1 MDKKPKVIFV
11 TDGIFPYSVGGMQR
25 HSRLLIEALANTGE
39 CELIVVHPHEGKKI
53 FENHSSVTETA
64 LPFKK
69 PESQFQYLLHHY
81 HYSKLVHK
89 VMMQH
94 TDAVIYSQGLAV
106 WYRIS
111 NVKNRLIIN
120 PHGLEAFQ
128 VMKLKEKIST
138 VLFRWLHVYL
148 FRHCAKVVSLG
159 GRLTGILM
167 NQAGVDKS
175 RIVVLPNAVNMPAV
189 VERSFDK
196 PVTQFIF
203 VGRFAF
209 NKGIDVLME
218 AVKKVNASGY
228 SEKTRFVLV
237 GKGPEYDRITA
248 NYKEPNVV
256 FTGGADDDTLFR
268 LYRESDVFVL
278 PTLFEG
284 MPTVALE
291 AMSYGLPLIITDTGA
306 TLELA
311 GEDNA
316 LIIEKRSADSLAE
329 AIKKITNMPAL
340 ERKKMSEASVTK
352 VSRNFTWPVVAAKH
366 LEVFRNLIKKHD

>member
-1 MDKKPKVIFV
+1 MNKKQKVIFV
-11 TDGIFPYSVGGMQR
+11 TDGIFPHSVGGMQR
-25 HSRLLIEALANTGE
+25 HSRLLIEALAKTGE
-39 CELIVVHPHEGKKI
+39 CDLIVIHPHEGKKI
-53 FENHSSVTETA
+53 FEGLSSVTEIP

-81 HYSKLVHK
+81 RYSKLVHQ
-89 VMMQH
+89 VLMQH
-94 TDAVIYSQGLAV
+94 PDAVIYSQGLAV

-111 NVKNRLIIN
+111 DVKNRLIIN

-128 VMKLKEKIST
+128 VATLKEKIIT
-138 VLFRWLHVYL
+138 ILFRWLHIYL
-148 FRHCAKVVSLG
+148 FRHCARVVSLG

-167 NQAGVDKS
+167 NQAGVNKS
-175 RIVVLPNAVNMPAV
+175 RIVVLPNAVNTPAAV
-189 VERSFDK
+189 QRSFDK
-196 PVTQFIF
+196 PITQFIF

-218 AVKKVNASGY
+218 AIKKVNASGY
-228 SEKTRFVLV
+228 SEKTKFVLV

-248 NYKEPNVV
+248 TYKEPNVV

-291 AMSYGLPLIITDTGA
+291 AMSYGLPVIITDTGA

-311 GEDNA
+311 GDDNA
-316 LIIEKRSADSLAE
+316 IIIEKRSIDSLAA
-329 AIKKITNMPAL
+329 AIRKMTDMHAV
-340 ERKKMSEASVTK
+340 ERQKMSEASVKK
-352 VSRNFTWPVVAAKH
+352 VSSNFTWSVVAESH
-366 LEVFRNLIKKHD
+366 LKVFRSLFNKHD

>member
-1 MDKKPKVIFV
+1 MNQKLKVIFV
-11 TDGIFPYSVGGMQR
+11 TDGIFPFSVGGMQR
-25 HSRLLIEALANTGE
+25 HSRLLIEALAKTGE
-39 CELIVVHPHEGKKI
+39 CDLMVIHPHEGKKI
-53 FENHSSVTETA
+53 FENHSSITEIP

-81 HYSKLVHK
+81 RYSKRVYRVL
-89 VMMQH
+89 MQH
-94 TDAVIYSQGLAV
+94 PEAVIYSQGLAV

-111 NVKNRLIIN
+111 DVKHRLIIN

-128 VMKLKEKIST
+128 VMTLKEKMIT
-138 VLFRWLHVYL
+138 ILFRWLHIYL
-148 FRHCAKVVSLG
+148 FRHAARVVSLG
-159 GRLTGILM
+159 GRLTGILTGK
-167 NQAGVDKS
+167 AGVDKS
-175 RIVVLPNAVNMPAV
+175 KIVILPNAVNMPPPV
-189 VERSFDK
+189 HRSFNK

-218 AVKKVNASGY
+218 AIKKANDSGY
-228 SEKTRFVLV
+228 SEKTKFILV

-248 NYKEPNVV
+248 LYKEPNVV
-256 FTGGADDDTLFR
+256 FAGGADDETLFR

-291 AMSYGLPLIITDTGA
+291 AMSYGLPVIITDTGA

-311 GEDNA
+311 GADNA
-316 LIIEKRSADSLAE
+316 LIIEKRSVDSLAG
-329 AIKKITNMPAL
+329 AIKKMTDLPAA
-340 ERKKMSEASVTK
+340 EKQKMSAASISK
-352 VSRNFTWPVVAAKH
+352 VSSNFTWPVVAANH
-366 LEVFRNLIKKHD
+366 LNVFRKLKHSYD

>member
-1 MDKKPKVIFV
+1 MNKKQKVIFV
-11 TDGIFPYSVGGMQR
+11 TDGIFPHSVGGMQR
-25 HSRLLIEALANTGE
+25 HSRLLIEALAKTGD
-39 CELIVVHPHEGKKI
+39 CDLLVVHPHEGKKI
-53 FENHSSVTETA
+53 FESFSSVTEIP

-69 PESQFQYLLHHY
+69 PESQLQYLKHHY
-81 HYSKLVHK
+81 HYSKLVHQ
-89 VMMQH
+89 VLMQH
-94 TDAVIYSQGLAV
+94 PEAVIYSQGLAV

-111 NVKNRLIIN
+111 DVKNRLIIN

-128 VMKLKEKIST
+128 VATLKEKIIT
-138 VLFRWLHVYL
+138 ILFRWLHIYL

-167 NQAGVDKS
+167 NQAGVEKS
-175 RIVVLPNAVNMPAV
+175 RIAVLPNAVNMPAAV
-189 VERSFDK
+189 ARSFDK

-218 AVKKVNASGY
+218 AIKKVNASGY
-228 SEKTRFVLV
+228 SEKTKFVMV
-237 GKGPEYDRITA
+237 GKGPEYDRITFT
-248 NYKEPNVV
+248 YKEPNVV
-256 FTGGADDDTLFR
+256 FAGGADDDTLFR

-291 AMSYGLPLIITDTGA
+291 AMSYGLPVIITDTGA

-316 LIIEKRSADSLAE
+316 IIIEKRSVDSLAA
-329 AIKKITNMPAL
+329 AIRKMVDMHTV
-340 ERKKMSEASVTK
+340 ERQKMSEASVKK
-352 VSRNFTWPVVAAKH
+352 VSSNFTWPVVAENH
-366 LEVFRNLIKKHD
+366 LKVFRSLNNKHD

>member
-1 MDKKPKVIFV
+1 MGKKQKVIFV

-25 HSRLLIEALANTGE
+25 HSRLLIEALAKTGE
-39 CELIVVHPHEGKKI
+39 CELLVIHPHEGKKI
-53 FENHSSVTETA
+53 FEGFSSVTEIP

-81 HYSKLVHK
+81 HYSKHVYRVL
-89 VMMQH
+89 MQH
-94 TDAVIYSQGLAV
+94 PDAVIYSQGLAV

-111 NVKNRLIIN
+111 DVKNRLIIN

-128 VMKLKEKIST
+128 VATLKEKIIT
-138 VLFRWLHVYL
+138 VLFRWLHIYL
-148 FRHCAKVVSLG
+148 FRHCARVVSLG

-167 NQAGVDKS
+167 NQAGVEKS
-175 RIVVLPNAVNMPAV
+175 RIVILPNAVNMPPAV
-189 VERSFDK
+189 QRSFDK

-218 AVKKVNASGY
+218 AIKKVNASGY
-228 SEKTRFVLV
+228 SEKTKFVLV

-248 NYKEPNVV
+248 GYQEPNVV
-256 FTGGADDDTLFR
+256 FAGGADDETLFR

-291 AMSYGLPLIITDTGA
+291 AMSYGLPVIITDTGA

-311 GEDNA
+311 GDDNA
-316 LIIEKRSADSLAE
+316 IIIEKRSVDSLVT
-329 AIKKITNMPAL
+329 AICKMVDMHIV
-340 ERKKMSEASVTK
+340 ERQKMSEASVKK
-352 VSRNFTWPVVAAKH
+352 VSSNFTWPVVAENH
-366 LEVFRNLIKKHD
+366 LKLFRSLNHNHD